1 MVQDRAT
8 GLLFSPLGSL
18 SILVF
23 LYQTAWNIPSG
34 TPLTGASNA
43 DGVGKNAFLDLRQL
57 HCVYTMNAKRE
68 TQRCVEP

>member
-23 LYQTAWNIPSG
+23 LYQTAWQYSVGNPPNG
-34 TPLTGASNA
+34 
-43 DGVGKNAFLDLRQL
+43 GVECRWGR
-57 HCVYTMNAKRE
+57 
-68 TQRCVEP
+68 